1 MNKVDLLFIVDV
13 TGSMGGFISQAQQ
26 KMQSMLESLTSQFG
40 IDLLVGLSLYR
51 DHPPQDSSFVTVV
64 LDLMSVDK
72 VKSQISK
79 IGVDGGGDT
88 PEAVIDGIIDGVNG
102 MSWRDGSKRIAFLI
116 GDAPAHGMV
125 CNESC
130 CQCGSTWGHAV
141 TAAEDHRVSVYSILL
156 SNDNEARDNFKLIS
170 NFTGGFLVE
179 GKDAMDAI
187 LDTLKS
193 EFDDINLDSKILEML
208 SGGKDEKAIC
218 DMLKIDR
225 EQLSESRSRIAQFAV
240 Y

>member
-1 MNKVDLLFIVDV
+1 MNKVDLLFVVDV

-51 DHPPQDSSFVTVV
+51 DHPPQDDSFVTVV

-72 VKSQISK
+72 VKSQISEIR
-79 IGVDGGGDT
+79 IGGGGDT

-102 MSWRDGSKRIAFLI
+102 MSWRDGSRRIAFLI
-116 GDAPAHGMV
+116 GDAPAHGMTDG
-125 CNESC
+125 ESC
-130 CQCGSTWGHAV
+130 CQCGKTWGHAV
-141 TAAEDHRVSVYSILL
+141 TAAENHRVSVYSILL
-156 SNDNEARDNFKLIS
+156 SGDSTAHDNFKLLA
-170 NFTGGFLVE
+170 NFTGGFLIQ
-179 GKDAMDAI
+179 GADAMTAI

-208 SGGKDEKAIC
+208 SGGKDEKDIC
-218 DMLKIDR
+218 DMLNIDR
-225 EQLSESRSRIAQFAV
+225 EKLVESRSRIVQFTV
-240 Y
+240 